1 MVTDWQ
7 QPMTSLE
14 NKKNKEPTWRAR
26 GEGSAGMFLDLT
38 HKINTDELSTAV
50 NLAGLTGT

>member
-7 QPMTSLE
+7 QAMTSLE
-14 NKKNKEPTWRAR
+14 NKKNEERTWRAR
-26 GEGSAGMFLDLT
+26 GEGSAGMFLDLK

-50 NLAGLTGT
+50 NLAGLTET

>member
-7 QPMTSLE
+7 QAMTSLE
-14 NKKNKEPTWRAR
+14 NKKNKERTWRAR
-26 GEGSAGMFLDLT
+26 GEGSAGMFLDLK

-50 NLAGLTGT
+50 NLAGLTET